1 MSITKQEAI
10 ARFDKLRRPLYYIGL
25 GLILGGAVALIGLA
39 YVAIQLIIDPSSIP
53 VAQLFLASLDASE
66 PLIEGQVG
74 SQDVVFQASDSLQY
88 LFFAAFGLVLVVAA
102 VSVAN
107 GLIVGGMRLV
117 AIAVPPKKQA
127 NRE

>member
-1 MSITKQEAI
+1 MNITKEEAI
-10 ARFDKLRRPLYYIGL
+10 ASFDKVRRPLYYIGV

-39 YVAIQLIIDPSSIP
+39 YAAIQLIVDPSSIP
-53 VAQLFLASLDASE
+53 VAQMFLASLNASE
-66 PLIEGQVG
+66 PLIEGRVG
-74 SQDVVFQASDSLQY
+74 GQEVVFQASDSLQY

-117 AIAVPPKKQA
+117 AITVPSKKQA
-127 NRE
+127 RRE